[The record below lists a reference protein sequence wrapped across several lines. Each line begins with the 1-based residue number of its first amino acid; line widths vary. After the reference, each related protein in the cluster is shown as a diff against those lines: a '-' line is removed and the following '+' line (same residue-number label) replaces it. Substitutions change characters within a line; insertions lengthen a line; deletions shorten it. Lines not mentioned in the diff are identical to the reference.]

1 MSKSLDNCKYVQ
13 SLEYETVLTHFYRVK
28 YPYFRSCSGQMGRPY
43 PLISRWFNTSHLVV
57 DMPKYWSFWQWIQKV
72 GATLIFE
79 QQNCLVNGVPKIWN
93 CSNFLNSLLK
103 TSIHW
108 YINYQV
114 WCVSPPKEEWVGP
127 THMGRTSPEI
137 WVIYSVKMGENSFI
151 FQWLYIHTTQY
162 EDVPRLQIH
171 ITTI

>member
-1 MSKSLDNCKYVQ
+1 
-13 SLEYETVLTHFYRVK
+13 
-28 YPYFRSCSGQMGRPY
+28 MGRPY
-43 PLISRWFNTSHLVV
+43 PHISWWINTSHLLI

-93 CSNFLNSLLK
+93 CSNFLNSLSK

-114 WCVSPPKEEWVGP
+114 WCVSPPKEELVGP
-127 THMGRTSPEI
+127 THMGRTSPEV
-137 WVIYSVKMGENSFI
+137 WMLYSVKMGENSFI
-151 FQWLYIHTTQY
+151 FQWLYISQNHFQFRYIIDHYSYLHQPNGMPKKAKSLKLTFS
-162 EDVPRLQIH
+162 E
-171 ITTI
+171 ITYWFYWNNWRNF

>member
-1 MSKSLDNCKYVQ
+1 MSINEQLKYLQ

-93 CSNFLNSLLK
+93 CSNFLNSLSK

-137 WVIYSVKMGENSFI
+137 WVLYSVKMGENSFI
-151 FQWLYIHTTQY
+151 FQWLYIKLKCFVY
-162 EDVPRLQIH
+162 YI
-171 ITTI
+171 